1 MVRVVQASRTARRGP
16 ARATPRAG
24 AHPSPRPPPAPR
36 SWRSRKLQVAPPR
49 RRGCRRAREP
59 TQRSPGESLV
69 CLFLDSRTT
78 AAARSSSASSRS
90 RLLASPSLSGAT
102 PSLSGAT
109 PSRAAIGGSGSIS
122 RQSNGAYD
130 GMRSSSSDGETS
142 FAQTTR
148 PPRAASSATIWC
160 SRSASSMAILAK
172 PITAGCAAP
181 PPPRRRG
188 CRLASSSLSG
198 ATPSRAAIGGSGSIS
213 RQSNGAYDEWGPR
226 PRTAMR
232 RWPTSTG
239 LRAQATTSAFPARRR
254 RPTPSRC
261 CFRYASWMAT
271 YGHVI

>member
-130 GMRSSSSDGETS
+130 
-142 FAQTTR
+142 
-148 PPRAASSATIWC
+148 
-160 SRSASSMAILAK
+160 
-172 PITAGCAAP
+172 
-181 PPPRRRG
+181 
-188 CRLASSSLSG
+188 
-198 ATPSRAAIGGSGSIS
+198 
-213 RQSNGAYDEWGPR
+213 EWGPR

>member
-1 MVRVVQASRTARRGP
+1 MAKPKTAGGAASSPWVQTSPGAYPTLPRREPSLPLPRLAHDGGGAVVVGLFEV
-16 ARATPRAG
+16 ATPRVAVIVRSNAVIVG
-24 AHPSPRPPPAPR
+24 SNAVSRRDRWKRIYFSTIERRIRRNAVLVLGRRDVLRPDHPSPPGGVQRHDLVQPF
-36 SWRSRKLQVAPPR
+36 
-49 RRGCRRAREP
+49 RE
-59 TQRSPGESLV
+59 QPGDL
-69 CLFLDSRTT
+69 
-78 AAARSSSASSRS
+78 
-90 RLLASPSLSGAT
+90 
-102 PSLSGAT
+102 
-109 PSRAAIGGSGSIS
+109 
-122 RQSNGAYD
+122 
-130 GMRSSSSDGETS
+130 GE
-142 FAQTTR
+142 
-148 PPRAASSATIWC
+148 
-160 SRSASSMAILAK
+160 AK
-172 PITAGCAAP
+172 TAGCAAP

>member
-1 MVRVVQASRTARRGP
+1 MRVVQASRTARRGP

-148 PPRAASSATIWC
+148 PPPGGVQRHDLVQPF
-160 SRSASSMAILAK
+160 REQPGDLGEAK
-172 PITAGCAAP
+172 TAGCAAP
-181 PPPRRRG
+181 PPPCRRG